1 MKNRFLALGLSI
13 GMLAGLGLGFAGCAK
28 TKDKEDEPPV
38 PSVPVDPD
46 KPDPDKPDPSK
57 PVDPEKN
64 KAEILAKAVAEIDAF
79 ADKFVEGKN
88 FTYTETR
95 NLGSRIAE
103 VDNDK
108 MKMTKDGVVTYYQNE
123 GENKY
128 EYTIGDDNVWHK
140 GFSETDVNTI
150 AEGFAELLDRVTWTA
165 FDDNQNLLNGNVTLN
180 QNVKADV
187 VATVSNENAQIKFS
201 TPSETISTRI
211 DKVGITTVT
220 LPENVKDD
228 TIQEDVEKLFSINQD
243 GTKTWNMPLLKQ
255 VLEEYMKGKNSENQ
269 DLYSAVTRNQQ
280 SSVEEILYINLKDKK
295 LEIGTLINK
304 YNTTSHIVEKGFVV
318 FNSRTDANGKDFIS
332 KMNDGT
338 FMTKQN
344 LEDYCATKFFLG
356 AEGSTNVIFEYNT
369 KNASAEQKQQFDT
382 MTKNIFDRIVNVGC
396 QISSVFE
403 EGTPLPELKGAE
415 ILFGAKTENRNT
427 MAAMKLGNTNAWEM
441 YFLAKI
447 GEELEWIEFT
457 IYSSI
462 DGKGDAIDKVVNNDV
477 NYTWLISRVEREE
490 VDKDNIVL
498 FNNNVIETA

>member
-123 GENKY
+123 GESKY
-128 EYTIGDDNVWHK
+128 EYVFGDDDVWHK

-201 TPSETISTRI
+201 TPSETISTKI
-211 DKVGITTVT
+211 DKVGTTTVS

-269 DLYSAVTRNQQ
+269 DLYSALARNNQ
-280 SSVEEILYINLKDKK
+280 STVEEILFLNLSEEK
-295 LEIGTLINK
+295 LEIGTLVNR
-304 YNTTSHIVEKGFVV
+304 YNTSSHKVEKGFTV

-344 LEDYCATKFFLG
+344 LEDYCAIKFFLKG
-356 AEGSTNVIFEYNT
+356 DSSSSVSFEYNT

-382 MTKNIFDRIVNVGC
+382 MTENIFDRIVNVGC
-396 QISSVFE
+396 QTSSVFE
-403 EGTPLPELKGAE
+403 EGTPIPELKGAE
-415 ILFGAKTENRNT
+415 ILFGAKTENVVT
-427 MAAMKLGNTNAWEM
+427 SAGLYLGNKDAWNM
-441 YFLAKI
+441 YYLAKI
-447 GEELEWIEFT
+447 GERLEWLKFEIHA
-457 IYSSI
+457 SI

-477 NYTWLISRVEREE
+477 DYTWLIQKVEREE